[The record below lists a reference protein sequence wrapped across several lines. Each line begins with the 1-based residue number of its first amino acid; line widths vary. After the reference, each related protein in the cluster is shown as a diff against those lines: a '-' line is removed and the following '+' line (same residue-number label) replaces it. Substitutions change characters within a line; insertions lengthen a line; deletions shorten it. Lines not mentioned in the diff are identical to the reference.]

1 MKRTDRELPTPLD
14 ELKRRISAIDEALV
28 AEFWS
33 AADVSSLVQR
43 RAVFIDAFLSELWEL
58 WFRKAENHALLAVG
72 GYGRGELHPHSDV
85 DLLILVRTDTYKNEA
100 VESFVRLL
108 WDLGLEIGIS
118 VRTPRECLETARTD
132 LTIMTALLERRLVC
146 GSGKLAQDLDRRLN
160 KRGLWPAK
168 RFFQGKVKEQSARH
182 AQFVDVEYGLE
193 PNIKTSPGGLRD
205 IQTINW
211 VTNRIFGSDDP
222 QELTEL
228 GLLTQQEA
236 DTLAEGKRLLWKIR
250 FALHVVAGRKEDQLL
265 FSYQREIA
273 TRFGYQDEEGLIAVE
288 QFMRDYYRV
297 VLELR
302 EVNDI
307 LLQTIRE
314 KFRERLTRGRVR
326 AINDRFQ
333 LRSNYLEVRSP
344 TVFKDHPPALMEMF
358 VHLANNQHAL
368 GVRAN
373 TIRLVRD
380 HLYLIGDEFRKT
392 PEVSEHFLT
401 LLRSPHRLVSQ
412 LTRLRRYGILGR
424 YIPEFGRVIGQMQH
438 DLFHIYTVDAH
449 TMILVRNLRRF
460 FLPNFQDD
468 FSLMKDVVNRI
479 DQVELLYLAA
489 LFHDLGKGLGGNHS
503 SLGAESAR
511 VFCKQLGLSSDT
523 SELVVWLVQNHL
535 LMSTTSQRLDISD
548 PDVIQTFAEQVKST
562 RYLNFLLLLT
572 VADIKATAPKL
583 WNTWRS
589 SLLQQLYLSAHA
601 VLERGINV
609 RSDVLRT
616 IEEKKRATA
625 IKLQERDTTNVH
637 LEALWSDT
645 TDSFVLNHDVEM
657 LADIAIALEQ
667 KSSPQDIVVLMAQ
680 STVDTAVHNLYDL
693 FVCAPNRKRLFAD
706 CVSALSHLNLQVM
719 NARITTGR
727 SDVCYDSFA
736 VMTLDGRELNNTE
749 LAHTKKTISD
759 SLSGKRS
766 VSRTQS
772 KHISRQMKQFSIPTK
787 VNLKPSTLQGLTELE
802 LIAADRPGLLALV
815 GHLLDEMDVEIH
827 SARISTLG
835 ERVED
840 FFTISRRGTSPKLT
854 EKQKQRI
861 CDELP
866 QRISMDLVEPV
877 IASSF

>member
-14 ELKRRISAIDEALV
+14 ELKRRISAVDEALV

-72 GYGRGELHPHSDV
+72 GYGRGELHPRSDV
-85 DLLILVRTDTYKNEA
+85 DLLILVRTDAYKNEA

-160 KRGLWPAK
+160 KRGLWSAK

-211 VTNRIFGSDDP
+211 VTNRIYGSDDP

-228 GLLTQQEA
+228 GLLTQHEA

-273 TRFGYQDEEGLIAVE
+273 TRFGYKDEEGLLAVE

-358 VHLANNQHAL
+358 VHLANNEHAS

-460 FLPNFQDD
+460 FLPDFQDD
-468 FSLMKDVVNRI
+468 FSLMKNVVNRI

-511 VFCKQLGLSSDT
+511 VFCKQLGLNAET

-548 PDVIQTFAEQVKST
+548 PDVIQSFAEQVKST
-562 RYLNFLLLLT
+562 RYLNYLLLLT

-589 SLLQQLYLSAHA
+589 SLLQQLYLSTHA
-601 VLERGINV
+601 ALERGINV

-625 IKLQERDTTNVH
+625 IKLHERETTNIH
-637 LEALWSDT
+637 LETLWSDT
-645 TDSFVLNHDVEM
+645 SDSFVLNHDVEM

-706 CVSALSHLNLQVM
+706 CVSALSHLNLQVL
-719 NARITTGR
+719 NARITTGH
-727 SDVCYDSFA
+727 SDICYDSFA
-736 VMTLDGRELNNTE
+736 VMSLDGRELSDTE
-749 LAHTKKTISD
+749 LTHTKKTISD

-772 KHISRQMKQFSIPTK
+772 KHISRQMKQFNIATT

-802 LIAADRPGLLALV
+802 LIAADRPGLLALI
-815 GHLLDEMDVEIH
+815 GHVLDEMDVEIH

-840 FFTISRRGTSPKLT
+840 FFTISRRGTSPELT
-854 EKQKQRI
+854 EKQEQQI
-861 CDELP
+861 CEELP

-877 IASSF
+877 VASSF